1 MTTLNALAHVAA
13 ASALALGVAASTAA
27 VAVEVPHVKVRFAH
41 FLHFDQTQS
50 IIGLDQGW
58 LEEVGS
64 SFDPD
69 PHGIVVQ
76 ASEASA
82 VLASGR
88 VDVMSASAQLFL
100 AAAKTLHPTRCFS
113 TPTFSRDTPSWRS
126 AAMIRNP
133 SKSSS
138 RRECRPTTP
147 FWPQWDS

>member
-1 MTTLNALAHVAA
+1 MTTLNALAHVDA

-27 VAVEVPHVKVRFAH
+27 VAVKVPHVKVRFAH
-41 FLHFDQTQS
+41 FLHFDHTQS

-100 AAAKTLHPTRCFS
+100 PAAKTLPPYKVF
-113 TPTFSRDTPSWRS
+113 FYADIFQGLSWRS
-126 AAMIRNP
+126 AATIRNP